1 LALTTPQIMGVLNV
15 TPDSFSDGGQLFA
28 DSKVHADRLLHR
40 VEGMVAAGASI
51 LDIGGESTRPGAV
64 PVSSQEELDR
74 VMGAIDLI
82 VAHMDVV
89 LSVDTS
95 NPEVMSAAANAGG
108 GLLNDVRAFRRDGA
122 LQTAAATG
130 LPVSLMHMSE
140 EPDRMQSHTEYVD
153 VVDDVSRFLEQ
164 RIGACIEAGIS
175 REQMVIDPGFG
186 FGKTVSQNYEM
197 LRRLAEFASFE
208 LPILVGLS
216 RKSMIGAVTGRPANE
231 RVVPSAVLAV
241 MAAQNGASIVR
252 VHDVAETADALAVW
266 AAMNGASLSAN

>member
-1 LALTTPQIMGVLNV
+1 MGVLNV

-28 DSKVHADRLLHR
+28 DSKVHADRLLQR
-40 VEGMVAAGASI
+40 AEGMVVAGASI
-51 LDIGGESTRPGAV
+51 LDIGGESTRPGAA

-82 VAHMDVV
+82 AAHVDVV

-108 GLLNDVRAFRRDGA
+108 GLLNDVRAFRRGGA

-140 EPDRMQSHTEYVD
+140 EPDRMQSHTDYVD
-153 VVDDVSRFLEQ
+153 VVDDVSRFLEG
-164 RIGACIEAGIS
+164 RIAACIEAGIN
-175 REQMVIDPGFG
+175 REQIVIDPGFG

-197 LRRLAEFASFE
+197 LRRLAEFAEFAAFE

-241 MAAQNGASIVR
+241 IAAQNGASIVR
-252 VHDVAETADALAVW
+252 VHDVAETADALGVW